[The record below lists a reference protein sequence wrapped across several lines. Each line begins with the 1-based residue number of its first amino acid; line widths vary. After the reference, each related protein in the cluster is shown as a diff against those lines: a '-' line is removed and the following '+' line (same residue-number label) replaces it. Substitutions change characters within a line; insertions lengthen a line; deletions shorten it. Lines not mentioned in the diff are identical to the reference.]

1 MRILTVKIYGL
12 WFKGWL
18 KNQPLTCFWLRTWP
32 PRTMS
37 MHMLTAPLV
46 FATPLQVTKIIS
58 LETMLWW
65 GGRRWAHV
73 CQRGKCIRTDT
84 LPPQAKCKRD
94 AMAMVVRFQRPQ
106 VMLRFWTKPKRSLE
120 CRRFPLLCEA
130 TKKAEFCFAHSHRQK
145 KRWWLAVLI
154 PPGSS
159 RSSSFIKAWI
169 FLDLFGHRA
178 GRCLPWSQSYQPLT
192 GVDGSILDDDEPLL
206 WLLGWQI
213 SSDSVGTMASSWQTA
228 TNDQYLNE
236 SMAMQQEP
244 IYWRYLPY
252 IRPFFKAYVREC
264 PDKILPYMLQYLH
277 FRILNFPLNEVPMKS
292 AFFAFP
298 LVDSGSPVTRKA
310 GISHHF
316 TPWIPSWASSSSC
329 WSMAHFR
336 SGLWHGLT
344 MGRCRGSEAVQ
355 RWDSDSLYFDD
366 FWWWL
371 TLINNDFDFS
381 ILLEGY
387 YLNLN
392 HSKSNIYVYTILYP
406 QSWHIQS
413 NYHPWSSST
422 LHGDRKAFFV
432 PVPKLLWPKRRR
444 GNRSRIWIGKHI
456 DPCIVIIEQ

>member
-1 MRILTVKIYGL
+1 MP
-12 WFKGWL
+12 W
-18 KNQPLTCFWLRTWP
+18 
-32 PRTMS
+32 
-37 MHMLTAPLV
+37 
-46 FATPLQVTKIIS
+46 
-58 LETMLWW
+58 LWW
-65 GGRRWAHV
+65 WGFKDPKWCWDFEPSQKEAWNAGDFPCCVRQQKRQNFV
-73 CQRGKCIRTDT
+73 LPIRTGKKKGGD
-84 LPPQAKCKRD
+84 LLCWS
-94 AMAMVVRFQRPQ
+94 PQ
-106 VMLRFWTKPKRSLE
+106 VQVDQVASLRHGFFW
-120 CRRFPLLCEA
+120 
-130 TKKAEFCFAHSHRQK
+130 
-145 KRWWLAVLI
+145 I
-154 PPGSS
+154 
-159 RSSSFIKAWI
+159 
-169 FLDLFGHRA
+169 LFGHRA

-213 SSDSVGTMASSWQTA
+213 SSYSVGTMASSWQTA

-444 GNRSRIWIGKHI
+444 GNRSRIGIGKHI